1 MQYFSHE
8 GFDIAFIDEGDG
20 DPVLLIHGF
29 ASTHFVNWVS
39 PGWVKTLRDAGYRV
53 IALDNRGHGRS
64 SKSHEP
70 QDYTPEKMADDAA
83 ALLSHLGIAR
93 AHVMGYSMGARIAA
107 FLALRHPE
115 LPATLVFGGLG
126 IGMVEGV
133 GEWDVIADALL
144 TEDAEAITH
153 ERGRMFRA
161 FADQTKSDRRA
172 LAACISTS
180 RALLTT
186 DEVAK
191 IGHPTLVA
199 VGTKDD
205 IAGDPEP
212 LAAMLPRGEAF
223 AIERRDH
230 MLSVGDRAF
239 KARVLE
245 FLKEHPLPRGPVNVT

>member
-1 MQYFSHE
+1 MQTFSHD
-8 GFDIAFIDEGDG
+8 GFEFAFIDEGEG

-64 SKSHEP
+64 SKSHDP
-70 QDYTPEKMADDAA
+70 QDYTPEKMASDSA
-83 ALLSHLGIAR
+83 ALLDHLGITR

-107 FLALRHPE
+107 FLALEYPE
-115 LPATLVFGGLG
+115 KVATLIFGGLG

-133 GEWDVIADALL
+133 GEWDIIADALL
-144 TEDAEAITH
+144 AEDPETISH
-153 ERGRMFRA
+153 PRGRMFRT

-180 RALLTT
+180 RTLLTPE
-186 DEVAK
+186 DVAG
-191 IGHPTLVA
+191 IRQPTLVA

-205 IAGDPEP
+205 IAGAPEP
-212 LAAMLPRGEAF
+212 LAAMLPAGEAF
-223 AIERRDH
+223 SIDRRDH
-230 MLSVGDRAF
+230 MLSVGDKAF
-239 KARVLE
+239 KARALD
-245 FLKEHPLPRGPVNVT
+245 FLAGHPL